1 MQQRKEHRM
10 AQETIER
17 EFVVTAPAS
26 MTVSNVRGSVNI
38 QAGSDDVV
46 TVTAVK
52 HLDTGDPDRT
62 EIEIWQQED
71 GSVIAKTRYHE
82 DGWRLFGRR
91 QPCKV
96 DYIVHVPRACDAR
109 IKCVSSKAAIE
120 GLEGEFDV
128 KTVSGKVIL
137 KDLSG
142 RVKATSVS
150 GAIFGTQ
157 LSGATEFESVSGKVH
172 LVESDLPIVT
182 GSSVSGH
189 LVLETPLGEGPYRFK
204 TVSGDMKLV
213 LPTETGFTVGFR
225 SMSGSFKTSLPATRS
240 QRRGHNW
247 HTELCGGGPD
257 VHFSSVSGSLS
268 VMSAA

>member
-1 MQQRKEHRM
+1 M

-26 MTVSNVRGSVNI
+26 LTLANVRGSVNI

-82 DGWRLFGRR
+82 DGWRLFGWR

-96 DYIVHVPRACDAR
+96 DYTVHVPRACDAKVR
-109 IKCVSSKAAIE
+109 CVSSKASVE
-120 GLEGEFDV
+120 GLEGEFNI

-137 KDLSG
+137 QDLSG

-172 LVESDLPIVT
+172 LVESDLPVVT
-182 GSSVSGH
+182 GSSVSGN

-213 LPTETGFTVGFR
+213 LPTETGFTVGFK
-225 SMSGSFKTSLPATRS
+225 SMSGNFETSFPATRS

-247 HTELCGGGPD
+247 HAELCGGGPD

>member
-1 MQQRKEHRM
+1 M

-17 EFVVTAPAS
+17 EFAVTAPAS
-26 MTVSNVRGSVNI
+26 ILSATVRGPVDI
-38 QAGSDDVV
+38 QVGDNDVV
-46 TVTAVK
+46 AVTAVR
-52 HLDTGDPDRT
+52 HLDPGDPDQT
-62 EIEIWQQED
+62 EIEIWQEED

-82 DGWRLFGRR
+82 GGWRLVGQR

-96 DYIVHVPRACDAR
+96 DYIVHVPQACDVKVR
-109 IKCVSSKAAIE
+109 CVSSKASVE
-120 GLEGEFDV
+120 GLQGEFDI
-128 KTVSGKVIL
+128 KTVSGKMTL

-142 RVKATSVS
+142 RIKATSVS

-157 LSGATEFESVSGKVH
+157 LSGVTKFESVSGKVH
-172 LVESDLPIVT
+172 LAESDLPIVT
-182 GSSVSGH
+182 GTSVSGN

-213 LPTETGFTVGFR
+213 LPVETGFTIGFK
-225 SMSGSFKTSLPATRS
+225 SMSGNFKTSLPATRS

-247 HTELCGGGPD
+247 QAELCGGGPD
-257 VHFSSVSGSLS
+257 VHFSSVSGSFS